1 MAIASLAPA
10 FNRSKEILAEK
21 SARAGFK
28 LVPDISEEKQANRKF
43 MAIVASVLG
52 FIFLLTLLFINT
64 LLAQDA
70 FKLAHLKLEAKIVSD
85 QREAIARHID
95 QVSSPQSLARAA
107 SALGMKP
114 SETPIFL
121 NLQQV
126 TSPQRSLGNG

>member
-64 LLAQDA
+64 
-70 FKLAHLKLEAKIVSD
+70 
-85 QREAIARHID
+85 
-95 QVSSPQSLARAA
+95 
-107 SALGMKP
+107 
-114 SETPIFL
+114 PI
-121 NLQQV
+121 
-126 TSPQRSLGNG
+126 